1 MYKQLTFCSLLA
13 ALLIIPS
20 CGCCKRSCKSP
31 KPASTHVEMIEE
43 IEVTQDLAFADIEEP
58 EEAPRKF

>member
-1 MYKQLTFCSLLA
+1 
-13 ALLIIPS
+13 
-20 CGCCKRSCKSP
+20 
-31 KPASTHVEMIEE
+31 MIEE

>member
-1 MYKQLTFCSLLA
+1 MYKQLTLCSLLA

-20 CGCCKRSCKSP
+20 CGCCKRGSKSP
-31 KPASTHVEMIEE
+31 KPANTNVEMVEE
-43 IEVTQDLAFADIEEP
+43 LEVTQDLAFEDTEQ

>member
-1 MYKQLTFCSLLA
+1 MYKQLTLCSLLA

-20 CGCCKRSCKSP
+20 CGCCKRGCKSTCAP
-31 KPASTHVEMIEE
+31 TQVEMVDE
-43 IEVTQDLAFADIEEP
+43 IEVTQELAFDDLVEQ